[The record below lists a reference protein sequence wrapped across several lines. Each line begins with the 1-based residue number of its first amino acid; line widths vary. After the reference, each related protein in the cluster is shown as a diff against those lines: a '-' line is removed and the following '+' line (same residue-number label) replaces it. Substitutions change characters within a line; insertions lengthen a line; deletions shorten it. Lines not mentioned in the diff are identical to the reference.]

1 MFWTLLLAR
10 AAAASN
16 VAPTVP
22 DYVIKYAPLLHLH
35 SADPFRPSDLLRHV
49 RHTTPRVDF
58 APVSSLEINGS
69 SAWDLDNLG
78 ILNKFGGGGYNV
90 SLTANDNV
98 AADPVPNWL
107 LGTEP
112 DQSAQG
118 LTRNAT
124 PCVVVLLEKTHRDL
138 DAFYFYFYSFNRGQ
152 NISQVREPVNR
163 MVRLDGKEGTAF
175 GNHVGDWWAIN
186 YTWFSF
192 PLLTQW
198 KGAQHGP
205 LP

>member
-1 MFWTLLLAR
+1 MFWALFLAK
-10 AAAASN
+10 AVAASS

-22 DYVIKYAPLLHLH
+22 EYVTKYAPLLHLH

-49 RHTTPRVDF
+49 RHTTPQVDF
-58 APVSSLEINGS
+58 TAVFGPGGRASRV
-69 SAWDLDNLG
+69 WDLDNLG
-78 ILNKFGGGGYNV
+78 NLNQFGGGGYNV
-90 SLTANDNV
+90 SLTSNDDV
-98 AADPVPNWL
+98 AAEPVPSWL

-124 PCVVVLLEKTHRDL
+124 PCVVVLVEKRHRDL

-163 MVRLDGKEGTAF
+163 MARLDGKEGMAF
-175 GNHVGDWWAIN
+175 GDHVGDWWVHRCCRVSAHSADTDEGNI
-186 YTWFSF
+186 T
-192 PLLTQW
+192 
-198 KGAQHGP
+198 
-205 LP
+205 